1 VVVHSDLPE
10 TGRLDVDNPLI
21 MKLWEN
27 SRWSERSNFMGIP
40 TDCPQRDERLGWMG
54 DANVFWDAAAFNM
67 NVAAFTE
74 RFAGDIRDA
83 QLADGDF
90 SNVSPDTIRVP
101 GAPGWSDAGVI
112 LPWTVWKRYGDTAI
126 IDQHWD
132 AMVRYL
138 DYGETNSEAYLW
150 KKSHLFDFGDWLSFD
165 SKFPGDATTPKDL
178 VATAVF
184 KHSVDAVADMAEAT
198 GRRAASERYRKL
210 AGQIRTAFIDA
221 YVQSD
226 GKISNDS
233 QTGYILALRY
243 DLVPGELRVAAA
255 AQLQA
260 NIIRRGNL
268 LTTGFLG
275 TPGSLDA
282 LSDAGYAQTVYD
294 LLLRTEYPSW
304 GHMVAKGATTIWERW
319 NGDTGDVAMN
329 SYNHY
334 SLGAVSG
341 FLFRR
346 IAGLNPLEPGFK
358 RFEVN
363 PVLDP
368 RVESGGGGYDSIVGR
383 LSTRWKRDAAGGF
396 HLTVEVP
403 PNCRALVHLPT
414 RKLDSIREGRHAVR
428 GNAEIQVRGLQNDR
442 QVLEVGS
449 GTYVFHLA

>member
-1 VVVHSDLPE
+1 
-10 TGRLDVDNPLI
+10 